1 MPASTDIST
10 YALIAVPLVFVLLWI
25 GTSMLI
31 AVMSGWHTLA
41 KRFVSADKPYG
52 DVRTAG
58 PLFHTIYGRYW
69 VKYNSVIRMTAAS
82 DALYLSVAAVF
93 RAGHPPLRIPWDEI
107 RIVPIERG
115 LRRLVALSLGNK
127 ECVSFR
133 VGPRMA
139 RKLGLEERRSGIA
152 LDARRRS

>member
-10 YALIAVPLVFVLLWI
+10 YALIAVPILFVLLWI

-31 AVMSGWHTLA
+31 AMMSGWHTLA
-41 KRFVSADKPYG
+41 KRFASADKPYG

-58 PLFHTIYGRYW
+58 PLFHTVYGRYG

-82 DALYLSVAAVF
+82 DALYISVFAPF
-93 RAGHPPLRIPWDEI
+93 RAGHPPLRVPWEEI
-107 RIVPIERG
+107 RIVPVKKG
-115 LRRLVALSLGNK
+115 LRSLIVLSLGNR

-133 VGPRMA
+133 VGPRTA
-139 RKLGLEERRSGIA
+139 RKLGLEERMAVGGLTQQRP
-152 LDARRRS
+152 